1 MKRVIAATPIWPPK
15 IRIKCMKPE
24 NVATL
29 AALVRA
35 PDSSASN
42 TMLPTNPMYAPANP
56 SDSRSSTISKL
67 FPDHEGSTWDQDK
80 QHVAHTVSP
89 HERIS
94 REFV

>member
-29 AALVRA
+29 EALVRA
-35 PDSSASN
+35 PDSSASK

-56 SDSRSSTISKL
+56 RDSRSSTISKL
-67 FPDHEGSTWDQDK
+67 FPDHEVSTWDQSQ
-80 QHVAHTVSP
+80 QHIAHTVSP
-89 HERIS
+89 NARTS